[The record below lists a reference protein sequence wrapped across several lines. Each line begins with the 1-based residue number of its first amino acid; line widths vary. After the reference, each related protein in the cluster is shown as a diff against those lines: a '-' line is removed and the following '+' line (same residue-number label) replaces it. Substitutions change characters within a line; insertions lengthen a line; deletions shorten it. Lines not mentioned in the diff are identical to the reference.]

1 MMKEKFFTL
10 YPAIDIKDGKCVRL
24 LYGDMDKDTIYN
36 NDPLDQAMWF
46 VDQGA
51 EWLHIV
57 DLDGAVS
64 GNKENK
70 KSIEKILKKLKDKVK
85 IQIGGGIRNIDD
97 IDFWL
102 QRSVNRVILGTLAIE
117 NPKLINQL
125 GKRYFKKIIVG
136 ADVRDGKLASH
147 GWKKQSDIIALD
159 LIKKFKS
166 SVVSSIIYT
175 DISKDG
181 SLQGINFDQ
190 TLNFAMSI
198 SHPVIASGGVSSLND
213 ITRLSE
219 EFENGIQGVIIGKAL
234 YDNKFTFSEALKSDK
249 KGQELM
255 LSTRVIACLDVHNG
269 RTVKGINFINLKD
282 AGDPVEQAKT
292 I

>member
-147 GWKKQSDIIALD
+147 GWQKQSDIKALD

-166 SVVSSIIYT
+166 SIVSSIIYT

-198 SHPVIASGGVSSLND
+198 SHPVIASGGVASLND

-234 YDNKFTFSEALKSDK
+234 YDNKFTFPEALKAIK
-249 KGQELM
+249 K
-255 LSTRVIACLDVHNG
+255 
-269 RTVKGINFINLKD
+269 VKN
-282 AGDPVEQAKT
+282 
-292 I
+292 

>member
-1 MMKEKFFTL
+1 MKEKFFTL
-10 YPAIDIKDGKCVRL
+10 YPAIDIKEGKCVRL
-24 LYGDMDKDTIYN
+24 LFGDMEKDTIYN

-64 GNKENK
+64 ENKGNKN
-70 KSIEKILKKLKDKVK
+70 SIEKILIKLKDKVK

-117 NPKLINQL
+117 NPEFINQL
-125 GKRYFKKIIVG
+125 DKRYFKKIIVG
-136 ADVRDGKLASH
+136 ADVRDGKLATH

-181 SLQGINFDQ
+181 SLQGISLDQ

-198 SHPVIASGGVSSLND
+198 PHPVIASGGVASLND
-213 ITRLSE
+213 ISRLSE
-219 EFENGIQGVIIGKAL
+219 EFANGIQGVIIGKAL
-234 YDNKFTFSEALKSDK
+234 YDNKFTFSEALKAIK
-249 KGQELM
+249 K
-255 LSTRVIACLDVHNG
+255 
-269 RTVKGINFINLKD
+269 VKN
-282 AGDPVEQAKT
+282 
-292 I
+292 

>member
-1 MMKEKFFTL
+1 MKEKFFTL

-70 KSIEKILKKLKDKVK
+70 KSIEKILKKLKDKIK

-125 GKRYFKKIIVG
+125 DKRYFKKIIVG

-147 GWKKQSDIIALD
+147 GWKKQSDIKALD

-166 SVVSSIIYT
+166 SIVSSIIYT

-198 SHPVIASGGVSSLND
+198 SHPVIASGGVASLND

-234 YDNKFTFSEALKSDK
+234 YDNKFTFPEALKAIK
-249 KGQELM
+249 K
-255 LSTRVIACLDVHNG
+255 
-269 RTVKGINFINLKD
+269 VKN
-282 AGDPVEQAKT
+282 
-292 I
+292 

>member
-1 MMKEKFFTL
+1 MKEKFFTL

-70 KSIEKILKKLKDKVK
+70 KSIEKILKKLKDKIK

-125 GKRYFKKIIVG
+125 DKRYFKKIIVG

-147 GWKKQSDIIALD
+147 GWKKQSDIKALD

-166 SVVSSIIYT
+166 SIVSSIIYT

-181 SLQGINFDQ
+181 SLQGVNFNQ
-190 TLNFAMSI
+190 TLDFAMSI
-198 SHPVIASGGVSSLND
+198 SHPVIASGGVASLND
-213 ITRLSE
+213 ISRLSE

-234 YDNKFTFSEALKSDK
+234 YDNKFTFPEALKAIK
-249 KGQELM
+249 K
-255 LSTRVIACLDVHNG
+255 
-269 RTVKGINFINLKD
+269 VKN
-282 AGDPVEQAKT
+282 
-292 I
+292 